1 MNMVAIKR
9 VWNDLLDL
17 FYPNPCSTCAI
28 PLVGNEEVIC
38 TKCRLSLP
46 RSNSHL
52 IEIPSL
58 ANKFAGKV
66 LVKSVYTFLK
76 FEKAGKVQRLLHQ
89 LKYNNRPDVGQTL
102 GRLYGQE
109 LRMAQVDEQLDLLLP
124 IPLHS
129 RKLAQRGYNQSDTI
143 AQGLSETLAV
153 DWSATILK
161 RSKFTSTQT
170 RKTRMERFEN
180 VSGIFEVT
188 DPEQIKGKR
197 IGIVDDVV
205 TTGSTLESAII
216 ELLQN
221 GAKEV
226 SVITLAGAY

>member
-1 MNMVAIKR
+1 MVAIKR

-17 FYPNPCSTCAI
+17 FYPNPCSACTM

-58 ANKFAGKV
+58 ADKFAGKV

-109 LRMAQVDEQLDLLLP
+109 LRMTQVNEQLDLLLP

-143 AQGLSETLAV
+143 TQGLSETLAV

-180 VSGIFEVT
+180 VSGIFEIT
-188 DPEQIKGKR
+188 APEQIKGKR

-226 SVITLAGAY
+226 SVITLAAAY

>member
-1 MNMVAIKR
+1 M
-9 VWNDLLDL
+9 
-17 FYPNPCSTCAI
+17 
-28 PLVGNEEVIC
+28 IC
-38 TKCRLSLP
+38 THCRLSLP

-58 ANKFAGKV
+58 ADKFAGKV
-66 LVKSVYTFLK
+66 VVRSVYTFLK
-76 FEKAGKVQRLLHQ
+76 FEKGGKVQRLLHQ
-89 LKYNNRPDVGQTL
+89 LKYNNRPDVGQAL

-109 LRMAQVDEQLDLLLP
+109 LRAAQVQNVLDLLLP
-124 IPLHS
+124 VPLHR
-129 RKLAQRGYNQSDTI
+129 RKLAQRGYNQSDTFAEGL
-143 AQGLSETLAV
+143 AQALGVE
-153 DWSATILK
+153 WSATILN

-188 DPEQIKGKR
+188 EPERIKGKR

-226 SVITLAGAY
+226 SVITLAAAY

>member
-1 MNMVAIKR
+1 MVDVKR

-17 FYPNPCSTCAI
+17 FYPNPCCACAI
-28 PLVGNEEVIC
+28 PLVGNEEIIC

-46 RSNSHL
+46 LSNSHL
-52 IEIPSL
+52 IAIPSL
-58 ANKFAGKV
+58 ADKFAGKV

-129 RKLAQRGYNQSDTI
+129 RKLAQRGYNQSDAI

-180 VSGIFEVT
+180 VAGIFEVT
-188 DPEQIKGKR
+188 EPERIRGKR

-226 SVITLAGAY
+226 SVITLAAAY

>member
-1 MNMVAIKR
+1 MVAIKR
-9 VWNDLLDL
+9 IWNDLLDL
-17 FYPNPCSTCAI
+17 FYPNPCSACAM

-58 ANKFAGKV
+58 ADKFAGKV

-109 LRMAQVDEQLDLLLP
+109 LRMTQVNEQLDLLLP

-188 DPEQIKGKR
+188 QPERIKGKR

-226 SVITLAGAY
+226 SVITLAAAY

>member
-1 MNMVAIKR
+1 MVDLKR
-9 VWNDLLDL
+9 LWNDLLDL
-17 FYPNPCSTCAI
+17 FYPNSCCACAL

-38 TKCRLSLP
+38 TNCRLSLP
-46 RSNSHL
+46 RSHSHL
-52 IEIPSL
+52 IEIPEL
-58 ANKFAGKV
+58 TNKFAGKV
-66 LVKSVYTFLK
+66 LANSVYTFLK
-76 FEKAGKVQRLLHQ
+76 FEKQGKVQRLLHQ
-89 LKYNNRPDVGQTL
+89 LKYKNRPDVGQAL

-109 LRMAQVDEQLDLLLP
+109 LRMANVNEQLDLLLP
-124 IPLHS
+124 VPLHR

-143 AQGLSETLAV
+143 AEGLSETLTV

-188 DPEQIKGKR
+188 APERIKGKR

-205 TTGSTLESAII
+205 TTGSTLESAIN

-226 SVITLAGAY
+226 SVITLAAAY

>member
-1 MNMVAIKR
+1 MVAIKR

-17 FYPNPCSTCAI
+17 FYPNLCSACAI

-38 TKCRLSLP
+38 TNCRLSLP

-58 ANKFAGKV
+58 ADKFAGKV
-66 LVKSVYTFLK
+66 VVKSVYTFLK

-109 LRMAQVDEQLDLLLP
+109 LRMSQVNEQLDLLLP

-129 RKLAQRGYNQSDTI
+129 RKLAQRGYNQSDAI
-143 AQGLSETLAV
+143 AGGLSETLAV

-180 VSGIFEVT
+180 VAGIFEVT
-188 DPEQIKGKR
+188 QPERIKGKR

-226 SVITLAGAY
+226 SVITLAAAY